1 MNMLQLKNTKVE
13 LDKQLILSLDKIQ
26 LPYGQFNV
34 LAGPSGSGKS
44 TFLHLI
50 SGQLTPIEGV
60 VQWKENRLDS
70 LNESTCCHWRNQE
83 VGFIFQDFN
92 LIPFLSAL
100 ENVILQHSFSNW
112 RIGSEVRQQAIALLS
127 QFGIKDVHKNIN
139 QFSRGEKQRIALARA
154 LSGNPSIILAD
165 EPTASLDKENAKFV
179 IAQLKLQATQG
190 KFVLVVSHDPL
201 VIEQADQTV
210 YLERGVI
217 QHESMDA
224 A

>member
-1 MNMLQLKNTKVE
+1 MLQLNNSKVE

-50 SGQLTPIEGV
+50 SGQLTPTQGS
-60 VQWKENRLDS
+60 VQWKENRLDRLS
-70 LNESTCCHWRNQE
+70 ERTCCHWRNQE

-92 LIPFLSAL
+92 LIPSLSAL

-112 RIGSEVRQQAIALLS
+112 RIGKDIRHHAMALLA
-127 QFGIKDVHKNIN
+127 QFGIKEVHKNIN

-165 EPTASLDKENAKFV
+165 EPTASLDKENAMFV
-179 IAQLKLQATQG
+179 IEQLKLQAAQG
-190 KFVLVVSHDPL
+190 KFVLAVSHDPL

-210 YLERGVI
+210 YLERGAI

>member
-1 MNMLQLKNTKVE
+1 MLKLTDAKVE
-13 LDKQLILSLDKIQ
+13 LDKQLILSLDEIE
-26 LPYGQFNV
+26 LAYGQFNV
-34 LAGPSGSGKS
+34 LAGPSGAGKS

-50 SGQLTPIEGV
+50 SGQLKAKQGCIH
-60 VQWKENRLDS
+60 WKDQALEQLSDNDCSR
-70 LNESTCCHWRNQE
+70 WRNQE
-83 VGFIFQDFN
+83 VGFIFQDFY
-92 LIPFLSAL
+92 LIPSLSAL

-112 RIGSEVRQQAIALLS
+112 RTSTTLKQQAIALLK
-127 QFGIKDVHKNIN
+127 QFGITNINKNIN
-139 QFSRGEKQRIALARA
+139 QFSRGEKQRISLARA

-179 IAQLKLQATQG
+179 IEQLKEQAQRG
-190 KFVLVVSHDPL
+190 KFVLAVSHDPL

-217 QHESMDA
+217 QHESTDA

>member
-1 MNMLQLKNTKVE
+1 MLTLTNSNVE
-13 LDKQLILSLDKIQ
+13 LDKQLILSLDEIK
-26 LPYGQFNV
+26 LAYGQFNV
-34 LAGPSGSGKS
+34 LAGPSGAGKS

-50 SGQLTPIEGV
+50 SGQLKATQGNIN
-60 VQWKENRLDS
+60 WKDLVLDQLS
-70 LNESTCCHWRNQE
+70 DNDCSRWRNQE
-83 VGFIFQDFN
+83 VGFIFQDFY
-92 LIPFLSAL
+92 LIPSLTAL
-100 ENVILQHSFSNW
+100 ENVILQHSFSHW
-112 RIGSEVRQQAIALLS
+112 RISTVLRQQAITLLN
-127 QFGIKDVHKNIN
+127 QFGITNINKNIN

-179 IAQLKLQATQG
+179 IEQLKQQAQLG
-190 KFVLVVSHDPL
+190 KFVLAVSHDPL

-217 QHESMDA
+217 QHESTDA